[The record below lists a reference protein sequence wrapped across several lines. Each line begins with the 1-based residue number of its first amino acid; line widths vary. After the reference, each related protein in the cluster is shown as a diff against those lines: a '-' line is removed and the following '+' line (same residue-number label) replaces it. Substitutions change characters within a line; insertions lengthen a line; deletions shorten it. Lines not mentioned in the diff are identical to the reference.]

1 MMRTTMQTL
10 TYQEAARQLLV
21 QGFAELAEGD
31 SRQASEKGWGA
42 AAQIIKAVASNRG
55 WKHDSHAALY
65 RVVGNLVTET
75 RDDGIRKRFTT
86 ANALH
91 QNFYENWGDA
101 DYVSGGLA
109 DVKDLLDKLEP
120 LLEQARAGKQRD
132 G

>member
-1 MMRTTMQTL
+1 MRTL
-10 TYQEAARQLLV
+10 TYQEAARQLLA

-42 AAQIIKAVASNRG
+42 AAQMIKAVASNRG

>member
-1 MMRTTMQTL
+1 MRTL
-10 TYQEAARQLLV
+10 TYQEAARQLLA

-65 RVVGNLVTET
+65 RVIDRLVKET
-75 RDDGIRKRFTT
+75 GDDDVRNRFAS

-91 QNFYENWGDA
+91 QNFYENWGSA
-101 DYVSGGLA
+101 DYVAGGLA
-109 DVKDLLDKLEP
+109 DVQQLLNRLER
-120 LLEQARAGKQRD
+120 LL
-132 G
+132 